1 LTLDR
6 LWAGWRMAYIDSA
19 RSKKA
24 GKEPCLFCGLAKA
37 KPGPKNLVLA
47 VTPRVLVMMNLF
59 PYNTAHVM
67 VAPTKHVGTLARLDA
82 GDAAE
87 MSEWLGRVETAIG
100 FSART
105 NRPALRH
112 RSANAVVIITGNAA
126 KARSQGYW
134 KSQYDGK
141 PPNDFTTAKLSC
153 FLQVVSF
160 MSSVYE
166 GLTPA
171 QAYAILASTSSEPR
185 PLLSKQLLAAW
196 LNFANGSYD
205 LGTPVDTNGDN
216 VNDSTFGAVLAAA
229 EAVYN
234 NPSATKPQLVAQQK
248 ILERINLRD
257 GG

>member
-1 LTLDR
+1 MNPPATDPDPSPSIQPR
-6 LWAGWRMAYIDSA
+6 NVTGTKSHAYADA
-19 RSKKA
+19 
-24 GKEPCLFCGLAKA
+24 CLF
-37 KPGPKNLVLA
+37 NLVLTSA
-47 VTPRVLVMMNLF
+47 DDDG
-59 PYNTAHVM
+59 
-67 VAPTKHVGTLARLDA
+67 GT
-82 GDAAE
+82 G
-87 MSEWLGRVETAIG
+87 
-100 FSART
+100 
-105 NRPALRH
+105 
-112 RSANAVVIITGNAA
+112 SANAVVIITGNAA
-126 KARSQGYW
+126 KACSQGYW

-141 PPNDFTTAKLSC
+141 PPNEFTAAQLNC

-160 MSSVYE
+160 MSSVFE

-171 QAYAILASTSSEPR
+171 QAYAILASTSSQPR

-234 NPSATKPQLVAQQK
+234 NPSATKSQLVAQQR